1 MFSKCTWLQSQF
13 SYLLVFVQLLSC
25 IQLFVIP
32 WTAGQQPSLS
42 FTVSQSFLNFIS
54 IELVILS
61 NHLTICHLL
70 LLCLPSFPASGSFR
84 ISWFFGLG
92 GQSISPSNEY
102 TGLISFRIDWFD
114 FLAVQG
120 ALKSLQHAVRKHQ
133 SFGAQPSLWPK
144 SNTERI
150 RLLKT
155 NEEGDSDV
163 WWRDLPLVEEENGLH
178 GNGRNCSKGVKAS
191 RCLQQESEGFWI

>member
-1 MFSKCTWLQSQF
+1 MS
-13 SYLLVFVQLLSC
+13 VE
-25 IQLFVIP
+25 P
-32 WTAGQQPSLS
+32 
-42 FTVSQSFLNFIS
+42 
-54 IELVILS
+54 S
-61 NHLTICHLL
+61 NHLILCHLL
-70 LLCLPSFPASGSFR
+70 LLLLSIFPSIRVFSSESALCIMWPKYWSF
-84 ISWFFGLG
+84 SF
-92 GQSISPSNEY
+92 SISPSNEY

-120 ALKSLQHAVRKHQ
+120 ALKSLQHTVRKHQ

-163 WWRDLPLVEEENGLH
+163 WWRDLPLVGEENGLH

-191 RCLQQESEGFWI
+191 RCLQQESEGFWIWWLQFCQRIRKPSHLLTLWWEVESHILGKSRDSLIQTQRFQKWMN